1 MNESLSR
8 REILLATEAALS
20 PPELADPE
28 TRPGLRGRR
37 YEREVLNRLVAD
49 VRTGRGQVL
58 VLRGEAG
65 AGKTALL
72 EYLLER
78 ADRCQTARAAGAE
91 SEMELGFAG
100 LYQLCA
106 PFLDRLER
114 LPGPQRDALGVAFGL
129 RDGDGP
135 DRFLA
140 GLAVLSLLSVA
151 AEERPLICVVDNVQW
166 LDEASARALA
176 FVARHLAAGPVALL
190 LAVRPCDLEH
200 QLAGLAELMVGG
212 LANGDARALL
222 SSAVTGR
229 LDEGVRDELVAEARG
244 NPGVLLELAGA
255 MSPEELAGGFGL
267 PLAAVLAEPVEDS
280 FRERLAPL
288 PEATRR
294 LLLVAAAEP
303 TSDPVLVWQAA
314 AVLGVRPGA
323 VTPAEEAG
331 LIESAGRVRF
341 RDPLAR
347 FAVYRAASPQERRI
361 VHHALAVAADPD
373 ADRDRRAWHHGRAA
387 PDVDEEIA
395 AELERAAPAV
405 RGSGGLAADAAFRE
419 RAAELTPAPGERA
432 RRALAAAQVKHQAGS
447 AEGARRLLALAQAG
461 PLDEVGRAEAELLR
475 AQLTADAPRPGR
487 AAAAGH
493 GGAAARAAAPRA
505 GAASLPGRVLGG
517 AGRRPAGGRP
527 GAEGR
532 QGGTGRPAAGGA
544 AARRPA
550 AGGAGGAGHR
560 RIRRERAVAEAG
572 SRPVL
577 PRGSLL
583 G

>member
-1 MNESLSR
+1 MNESLPAGKSS
-8 REILLATEAALS
+8 S
-20 PPELADPE
+20 PPRRPCRHPSWPIP
-28 TRPGLRGRR
+28 RPGLGCAAAATSARYWTGCWPTCGRDGAR
-37 YEREVLNRLVAD
+37 YV
-49 VRTGRGQVL
+49 

-78 ADRCQTARAAGAE
+78 ADRCQIARAAGAE

-114 LPGPQRDALGVAFGL
+114 LPGPRRDALGVAFGL

-140 GLAVLSLLSVA
+140 GLAVLSLLSAA
-151 AEERPLICVVDNVQW
+151 AEERPLICVVDDAQW

-190 LAVRPCDLEH
+190 LAVRPCDMEH

-212 LANGDARALL
+212 LADGDARALL
-222 SSAVTGR
+222 SSATTGR
-229 LDEGVRDELVAEARG
+229 LDSRVRDGLVAEARG

-267 PLAAVLAEPVEDS
+267 PGAAVLAGPVEDS

-314 AVLGVRPGA
+314 AVLGAGTGA
-323 VTPAEEAG
+323 ATPAAEAG
-331 LIESAGRVRF
+331 LIESGGRVRF

-347 FAVYRAASPQERRI
+347 FAIYRAASPQERRI

-373 ADRDRRAWHHGRAA
+373 TDPDRRAWHRGRAA
-387 PDVDEEIA
+387 PGTDEEIA
-395 AELERAAPAV
+395 AELERAAPAG
-405 RGSGGLAADAAFRE
+405 RASGGLAADAAFRE

-475 AQLTADAPRPGR
+475 AQLTADASHGR
-487 AAAAGH
+487 DA
-493 GGAAARAAAPRA
+493 
-505 GAASLPGRVLGG
+505 LPLLV
-517 AGRRPAGGRP
+517 
-527 GAEGR
+527 
-532 QGGTGRPAAGGA
+532 T
-544 AARRPA
+544 AARRLEPLHPGLARQACRDAFWAALAVGRLAADPVREA
-550 AGGAGGAGHR
+550 AGRPEPPGR
-560 RIRRERAVAEAG
+560 RGRRGPATCCWTGWRCWSPTDTPRAC
-572 SRPVL
+572 RC
-577 PRGSLL
+577 
-583 G
+583 